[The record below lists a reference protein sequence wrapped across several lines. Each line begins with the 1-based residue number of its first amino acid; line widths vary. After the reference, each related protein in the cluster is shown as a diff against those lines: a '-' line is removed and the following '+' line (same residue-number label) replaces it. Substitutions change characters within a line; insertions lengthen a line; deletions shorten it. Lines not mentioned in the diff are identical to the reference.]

1 MTKTITN
8 IGVNQRSLSVE
19 HDERRVYELGFGNPD
34 KNFRNYKFFTIDM
47 HFGLAPTILEEAAFQ
62 LLGYERF
69 AIASMGDKNIM
80 PNPWDDLFNT
90 LKWAVDNKG
99 LNPDYLKR
107 VSKYDFSLPENE
119 NGERPQHSSDKEWEH
134 YVNQVNRNERRI
146 FSSEELR
153 EIAAVLPD
161 AFKLDLLNDL
171 VNISRIAE
179 VRAVVNHI
187 LVQND
192 GDDAVR
198 FVNAVKERRQLLRD
212 QGLPVNSDIDRKII
226 RELLTENP
234 LLAMPKTRDAERN
247 RVPESSKLLGKRKSD
262 NKVATK
268 VKMNDRQEETPR
280 RSIHR

>member
-1 MTKTITN
+1 MTKTMSDIK
-8 IGVNQRSLSVE
+8 VNQRGLSAE
-19 HDERRVYELGFGNPD
+19 HDEQRIYELGFGNPD
-34 KNFRNYKFFTIDM
+34 KNFRNYKFFTVDM

-69 AIASMGDKNIM
+69 AIAGMGDKNIM

-90 LKWAVDNKG
+90 LKWAIDNKG

-119 NGERPQHSSDKEWEH
+119 NGERPQHTSDKEWEN

-179 VRAVVNHI
+179 VRTVVNHI

-212 QGLPVNSDIDRKII
+212 QGLPVNSNADRNII
-226 RELLTENP
+226 RELLTEST
-234 LLAMPKTRDAERN
+234 LLAMPMTRDAERN
-247 RVPESSKLLGKRKSD
+247 CVPESSKLLDKQKSD
-262 NKVATK
+262 NKVAKK
-268 VKMNDRQEETPR
+268 VKMNDRQEENPR
-280 RSIHR
+280 RSFHR

>member
-1 MTKTITN
+1 MTETMSN
-8 IGVNQRSLSVE
+8 IKVNQRGLSAE

-34 KNFRNYKFFTIDM
+34 KNFRNYKFFTVDM

-69 AIASMGDKNIM
+69 AIAGMGDKNIM

-90 LKWAVDNKG
+90 LKWAIDNKG

-119 NGERPQHSSDKEWEH
+119 NGERPQHTSDKEWEH

-146 FSSEELR
+146 FSSKELR

-212 QGLPVNSDIDRKII
+212 QGLPVNSDADRKII
-226 RELLTENP
+226 RELLAESP
-234 LLAMPKTRDAERN
+234 LLAMPMTRDAARN
-247 RVPESSKLLGKRKSD
+247 RLPESSKLLDKQKSD
-262 NKVATK
+262 NKVAKK

-280 RSIHR
+280 RSFHR

>member
-1 MTKTITN
+1 MTKTMSN
-8 IGVNQRSLSVE
+8 IKVNQRGLSAE

-34 KNFRNYKFFTIDM
+34 KNFRNYKFFTVDM

-69 AIASMGDKNIM
+69 AIAGMGDKNIM

-90 LKWAVDNKG
+90 LKWAIDNKG
-99 LNPDYLKR
+99 LNPDYLRR
-107 VSKYDFSLPENE
+107 VSKYDFSVPENE
-119 NGERPQHSSDKEWEH
+119 NGERSQHTSDKEWEH
-134 YVNQVNRNERRI
+134 YVNQVNRNEMRI

-171 VNISRIAE
+171 VNISRIAD

-212 QGLPVNSDIDRKII
+212 QGLPVNSDADRKII
-226 RELLTENP
+226 RELLTESP
-234 LLAMPKTRDAERN
+234 LLAVPKTRDAERN
-247 RVPESSKLLGKRKSD
+247 PVPESSKLLGKRKSD

>member
-1 MTKTITN
+1 MTKTMSN
-8 IGVNQRSLSVE
+8 IKVNQRGLSVE
-19 HDERRVYELGFGNPD
+19 HDEQRIYELGFGNPD
-34 KNFRNYKFFTIDM
+34 KNFRNYKFFTVDM

-69 AIASMGDKNIM
+69 AIAGMGDKNIM

-99 LNPDYLKR
+99 LNPDYLRR
-107 VSKYDFSLPENE
+107 VSKYDFSVPENE
-119 NGERPQHSSDKEWEH
+119 NGERSQHTSDKEWEH

-247 RVPESSKLLGKRKSD
+247 PVPESSKLLGKRKSD

>member
-1 MTKTITN
+1 MTKTISN
-8 IGVNQRSLSVE
+8 IKVNQRGLSAE

-34 KNFRNYKFFTIDM
+34 KNFRNYKFFTVDM
-47 HFGLAPTILEEAAFQ
+47 HFGLAPTLLEEAAFQ

-69 AIASMGDKNIM
+69 AIAGMGDKNIM

-90 LKWAVDNKG
+90 LKWAIDNKG
-99 LNPDYLKR
+99 LNPDYLRR
-107 VSKYDFSLPENE
+107 VSKYDFSVPENE
-119 NGERPQHSSDKEWEH
+119 NGERPQHTSDKEWEN

-247 RVPESSKLLGKRKSD
+247 PVPESSKLLGKRKSD

>member
-1 MTKTITN
+1 MTKTMSN
-8 IGVNQRSLSVE
+8 IKVNQRGLSVE
-19 HDERRVYELGFGNPD
+19 RDEQRVHELGFGNPD
-34 KNFRNYKFFTIDM
+34 KNFRNYKFFTVDM

-90 LKWAVDNKG
+90 LKWAIDNKG
-99 LNPDYLKR
+99 LNSDYLRR
-107 VSKYDFSLPENE
+107 VSKYDFSVPENE

-212 QGLPVNSDIDRKII
+212 QGLPVNSDADRKII

>member
-99 LNPDYLKR
+99 LNPDYLRR
-107 VSKYDFSLPENE
+107 VSKYPENE
-119 NGERPQHSSDKEWEH
+119 NGERSQHTSDKEWEH

-212 QGLPVNSDIDRKII
+212 QGLPVNSDADRKII

-247 RVPESSKLLGKRKSD
+247 PVPESSKLLGKRKSD

>member
-1 MTKTITN
+1 MTETMSN
-8 IGVNQRSLSVE
+8 IRVNQRGLSVE
-19 HDERRVYELGFGNPD
+19 HDEQRIYELGFGNPD
-34 KNFRNYKFFTIDM
+34 KNFRNYKFFTVDM
-47 HFGLAPTILEEAAFQ
+47 HFGLAPSLLEEAAFQ

-69 AIASMGDKNIM
+69 AIAGMGDKNVM

-90 LKWAVDNKG
+90 LKWAIDNKG
-99 LNPDYLKR
+99 LNPDYLRR
-107 VSKYDFSLPENE
+107 VSKYDFSVPEKE
-119 NGERPQHSSDKEWEH
+119 NGERSQHTSDKEWEH

-226 RELLTENP
+226 RELLTDSP
-234 LLAMPKTRDAERN
+234 LLVMPMTRDAERN
-247 RVPESSKLLGKRKSD
+247 RVPESSKLLDKQKSD
-262 NKVATK
+262 NKVAK
-268 VKMNDRQEETPR
+268 MVMMNDRQEETPH
-280 RSIHR
+280 RSFHR

>member
-1 MTKTITN
+1 MTETMSN
-8 IGVNQRSLSVE
+8 IKVNQCGLSVE

-34 KNFRNYKFFTIDM
+34 KNFRNYKFFTVDM
-47 HFGLAPTILEEAAFQ
+47 HFGLAPSLLEEAAFQ

-69 AIASMGDKNIM
+69 AIAGMGDKNVM

-90 LKWAVDNKG
+90 LKWAIDNKG

-119 NGERPQHSSDKEWEH
+119 NGERPQHTSDKEWEH

-192 GDDAVR
+192 GDDAVL

-226 RELLTENP
+226 RELLTDSP
-234 LLAMPKTRDAERN
+234 LLAMPMTRDAERN
-247 RVPESSKLLGKRKSD
+247 RVPESSELLGKQKSN
-262 NKVATK
+262 NKLTK
-268 VKMNDRQEETPR
+268 IVKMNDSQKETHR
-280 RSIHR
+280 RSFHR

>member
-1 MTKTITN
+1 MTKTMSN
-8 IGVNQRSLSVE
+8 IKVNQRGLSVE
-19 HDERRVYELGFGNPD
+19 HDEQRIYELGFGNPD
-34 KNFRNYKFFTIDM
+34 KNFRNYKFFTVDM
-47 HFGLAPTILEEAAFQ
+47 HFGLAPTLLEEAAFQ

-69 AIASMGDKNIM
+69 AIAGMGDKNIM

-90 LKWAVDNKG
+90 LKWAIDNKG

-119 NGERPQHSSDKEWEH
+119 NGERPQHTSDKEWEH

-226 RELLTENP
+226 RELLTDSP
-234 LLAMPKTRDAERN
+234 LLAMPMTRDAERK
-247 RVPESSKLLGKRKSD
+247 RVPESSKLLDKQKSD
-262 NKVATK
+262 NKVAKK

-280 RSIHR
+280 RSFHR

>member
-1 MTKTITN
+1 MTETMSN
-8 IGVNQRSLSVE
+8 IRVNQRGLSVE
-19 HDERRVYELGFGNPD
+19 HDEQRIYELGFGNPD

-47 HFGLAPTILEEAAFQ
+47 HFGLAPSLLEEAAFQ

-69 AIASMGDKNIM
+69 AIAGMGDKNVM

-90 LKWAVDNKG
+90 LKWSIDNKG

-119 NGERPQHSSDKEWEH
+119 NGERPQHTSDKEWEN

-226 RELLTENP
+226 RELLTESP
-234 LLAMPKTRDAERN
+234 LLAMPMTRDAERN
-247 RVPESSKLLGKRKSD
+247 RVPESSKLLDKQKSD
-262 NKVATK
+262 NKVAKK

-280 RSIHR
+280 RSFHR

>member
-1 MTKTITN
+1 MTKTISN
-8 IGVNQRSLSVE
+8 IKVNQRGLSAE
-19 HDERRVYELGFGNPD
+19 HDERRVYELGFGNSD
-34 KNFRNYKFFTIDM
+34 KNFRNYKFFTVDM

-69 AIASMGDKNIM
+69 AIAGMGDKNIM

-90 LKWAVDNKG
+90 LKWAIDNKG
-99 LNPDYLKR
+99 LNPDYLRR
-107 VSKYDFSLPENE
+107 VSKYDFSVPENE
-119 NGERPQHSSDKEWEH
+119 NGERPQHTSDKEWEH

-247 RVPESSKLLGKRKSD
+247 PVPESSKLLGKRKSD

>member
-1 MTKTITN
+1 MTKTMSN
-8 IGVNQRSLSVE
+8 IKVNQRGLSVE
-19 HDERRVYELGFGNPD
+19 RDEQRVHELGFGNPD
-34 KNFRNYKFFTIDM
+34 KNFRNYKFFTVDM

-69 AIASMGDKNIM
+69 AIAGMGDKNIM

-90 LKWAVDNKG
+90 LKWAIDNKG
-99 LNPDYLKR
+99 LNPDYLRR
-107 VSKYDFSLPENE
+107 VSKYDFSVPENE
-119 NGERPQHSSDKEWEH
+119 NGERPQHTSDKEWEH
-134 YVNQVNRNERRI
+134 YVNQVNRNEMRI

-171 VNISRIAE
+171 VNISRIAD

-212 QGLPVNSDIDRKII
+212 QGLPVNSDADRKII
-226 RELLTENP
+226 CELLSESP
-234 LLAMPKTRDAERN
+234 LLAVPKTRDAERN

-262 NKVATK
+262 NKVAKK

-280 RSIHR
+280 RSFHR

>member
-1 MTKTITN
+1 MTETMSN
-8 IGVNQRSLSVE
+8 IKVNQRGLSVE
-19 HDERRVYELGFGNPD
+19 HDEQRIYELGFGNPD

-47 HFGLAPTILEEAAFQ
+47 HFGLAPSLLEEAAFQ

-69 AIASMGDKNIM
+69 AIAGMGDKNVM

-90 LKWAVDNKG
+90 LKWAIDNKG

-119 NGERPQHSSDKEWEH
+119 NGERPQHTSDKEWEH

-171 VNISRIAE
+171 VNISRITE

-192 GDDAVR
+192 GDAAVR

-226 RELLTENP
+226 RELLTESP
-234 LLAMPKTRDAERN
+234 LLAMPMTRDAERK
-247 RVPESSKLLGKRKSD
+247 RVSESSKLLDKQKSD
-262 NKVATK
+262 NKVAKK

-280 RSIHR
+280 RSFHR

>member
-1 MTKTITN
+1 MTKTMSN
-8 IGVNQRSLSVE
+8 IKVNQRGLSVE
-19 HDERRVYELGFGNPD
+19 HDEQRIYELGFGNPD
-34 KNFRNYKFFTIDM
+34 KNFRNYKFFTVDM
-47 HFGLAPTILEEAAFQ
+47 HFGLAPTLLEEAAFQ

-69 AIASMGDKNIM
+69 AIAGMGDKNIM

-90 LKWAVDNKG
+90 LKWAIDNKG
-99 LNPDYLKR
+99 LNPDYLRR
-107 VSKYDFSLPENE
+107 VSKYDFSVPENE
-119 NGERPQHSSDKEWEH
+119 NGERPQHTSDKEWEH

-212 QGLPVNSDIDRKII
+212 QGLPVNSDADRNII
-226 RELLTENP
+226 RELLTESP
-234 LLAMPKTRDAERN
+234 LLAMPMTRDAERN
-247 RVPESSKLLGKRKSD
+247 RVPESSKLLDKQKSD
-262 NKVATK
+262 NKVAKK

-280 RSIHR
+280 RSFHR

>member
-1 MTKTITN
+1 MTETMSN
-8 IGVNQRSLSVE
+8 IKVNQRGLSVE
-19 HDERRVYELGFGNPD
+19 HDEQRIYELGFGNPD
-34 KNFRNYKFFTIDM
+34 KNFRNYKFFTVDM
-47 HFGLAPTILEEAAFQ
+47 HFGLAPSLLEEAAFQ

-69 AIASMGDKNIM
+69 AIAGMGDKNVM

-90 LKWAVDNKG
+90 LKWAIDNKG

-119 NGERPQHSSDKEWEH
+119 KGERPLHTSDKEWEH

-212 QGLPVNSDIDRKII
+212 QGLPVNSDADRNII
-226 RELLTENP
+226 RELLTESP
-234 LLAMPKTRDAERN
+234 LLAIPKTRDAARN
-247 RVPESSKLLGKRKSD
+247 SVPESSKLLDKQKSD
-262 NKVATK
+262 NKVAKK

-280 RSIHR
+280 RSFRR

>member
-1 MTKTITN
+1 MTKTISN
-8 IGVNQRSLSVE
+8 IKVNQRGLSAE

-34 KNFRNYKFFTIDM
+34 KNFRNYKFFTVDM

-69 AIASMGDKNIM
+69 AIAGMGDKNIM

-90 LKWAVDNKG
+90 LKWAIDNKG
-99 LNPDYLKR
+99 LNPDYLRR
-107 VSKYDFSLPENE
+107 VSKYDFSVPENE
-119 NGERPQHSSDKEWEH
+119 NGERPQHTSDDEWEH
-134 YVNQVNRNERRI
+134 YVKQVNSNERRI

-153 EIAAVLPD
+153 EIAAILPD
-161 AFKLDLLNDL
+161 TLKLDLFNDL
-171 VNISRIAE
+171 VNISRIAD
-179 VRAVVNHI
+179 VHAVVNHI

-212 QGLPVNSDIDRKII
+212 QGLPVNSDADRNII
-226 RELLTENP
+226 RELLTESP
-234 LLAMPKTRDAERN
+234 LLAMPMTRDAERN
-247 RVPESSKLLGKRKSD
+247 RLPESSKLLDKQKSD
-262 NKVATK
+262 NKVAKK

-280 RSIHR
+280 RSFHR

>member
-1 MTKTITN
+1 MTETMSN
-8 IGVNQRSLSVE
+8 IKVNQRGLSVE
-19 HDERRVYELGFGNPD
+19 HDEQRIYELGFGNPD
-34 KNFRNYKFFTIDM
+34 KNFRNYKFFTVDM
-47 HFGLAPTILEEAAFQ
+47 HFGLAPTRLEEAVFQ

-69 AIASMGDKNIM
+69 AIAGMGDKNIM

-90 LKWAVDNKG
+90 LKWAIDNKG

-119 NGERPQHSSDKEWEH
+119 NGERPQHTSDKEWEN

-226 RELLTENP
+226 RELLTDSP
-234 LLAMPKTRDAERN
+234 LLAMPMTRDAERK
-247 RVPESSKLLGKRKSD
+247 RVPESSKLLDKQKSD
-262 NKVATK
+262 NKVAKK

-280 RSIHR
+280 RSFHR

>member
-1 MTKTITN
+1 MTETMSN
-8 IGVNQRSLSVE
+8 IKVNQRGLSVE
-19 HDERRVYELGFGNPD
+19 HDEQRIYELGFGNPD
-34 KNFRNYKFFTIDM
+34 KNFRNYKFFTVDM

-69 AIASMGDKNIM
+69 AIAGMGDKNIM

-90 LKWAVDNKG
+90 LKWAIDNKG

-119 NGERPQHSSDKEWEH
+119 NGERPQHTSDKEWEH

-212 QGLPVNSDIDRKII
+212 QGLPVNSDADRIII
-226 RELLTENP
+226 RELLAESP
-234 LLAMPKTRDAERN
+234 LLAMPMTRDAARN
-247 RVPESSKLLGKRKSD
+247 RLPESSKLLDKQKSD
-262 NKVATK
+262 NKVAKK

-280 RSIHR
+280 RSFHR

>member
-1 MTKTITN
+1 MTETMSN
-8 IGVNQRSLSVE
+8 IKVNQRGLSVE

-34 KNFRNYKFFTIDM
+34 KNFRNYKFFTVDM

-69 AIASMGDKNIM
+69 AIAGMGDKNIM

-90 LKWAVDNKG
+90 LKWAIDNKG

-119 NGERPQHSSDKEWEH
+119 KGERPQHTSDKEWEH

-153 EIAAVLPD
+153 EIAAILPD
-161 AFKLDLLNDL
+161 TLKLDLFNDL
-171 VNISRIAE
+171 VNISRIAD
-179 VRAVVNHI
+179 VHAVVNHI

-198 FVNAVKERRQLLRD
+198 FVNAVKERRQQLHE
-212 QGLPVNSDIDRKII
+212 QGLPIGPEATRSII
-226 RELLTENP
+226 RELLAEHP
-234 LLAMPKTRDAERN
+234 LLAMPKTRGAEWN
-247 RVPESSKLLGKRKSD
+247 RVPESSELLGKQKSN
-262 NKVATK
+262 NKLTK
-268 VKMNDRQEETPR
+268 IVKMNDSQKENPR
-280 RSIHR
+280 RSFHR

>member
-1 MTKTITN
+1 MTKTMSN
-8 IGVNQRSLSVE
+8 IKVNQRGLSAE

-34 KNFRNYKFFTIDM
+34 KNFRNYKFFTVDM

-69 AIASMGDKNIM
+69 AIAGMGDKNIM

-90 LKWAVDNKG
+90 LKWAIDNKG

-119 NGERPQHSSDKEWEH
+119 KGERPQHTSDKEWEN

-226 RELLTENP
+226 RELLVESP

-247 RVPESSKLLGKRKSD
+247 RVPESSKLLDKQNSD
-262 NKVATK
+262 NKVAKK

-280 RSIHR
+280 RSFHR

>member
-1 MTKTITN
+1 MSKTMPN
-8 IGVNQRSLSVE
+8 IKVNQCSLSAE
-19 HDERRVYELGFGNPD
+19 HDEQRIYELGFGNPD

-47 HFGLAPTILEEAAFQ
+47 HFGLAPSLLEEAAFQ

-69 AIASMGDKNIM
+69 AIAGMGDKNVM

-90 LKWAVDNKG
+90 LKWAIDNKG

-119 NGERPQHSSDKEWEH
+119 NGERPQHTSDKEWEN

-226 RELLTENP
+226 RELLTDSP
-234 LLAMPKTRDAERN
+234 LLAMPMTMDAERK
-247 RVPESSKLLGKRKSD
+247 RVPESSKLLDKQKSD
-262 NKVATK
+262 NKVAKK

-280 RSIHR
+280 RSFHR

>member
-1 MTKTITN
+1 MSN
-8 IGVNQRSLSVE
+8 IKVNQRGLSVE
-19 HDERRVYELGFGNPD
+19 HDEQRIYELGFGNPD

-47 HFGLAPTILEEAAFQ
+47 HFGLAPSLLEEAAFL

-69 AIASMGDKNIM
+69 AIAGMGDKNIM

-90 LKWAVDNKG
+90 LKWAIDNKG

-119 NGERPQHSSDKEWEH
+119 NGERPQHTSDKEWEN

-212 QGLPVNSDIDRKII
+212 QGLPVNSDADRNII
-226 RELLTENP
+226 RELLTESP

-247 RVPESSKLLGKRKSD
+247 CVPESSKLMDKQKSD
-262 NKVATK
+262 NKVAK
-268 VKMNDRQEETPR
+268 NVKMNDRQEKTPR
-280 RSIHR
+280 RLFHR

>member
-1 MTKTITN
+1 MTKTMPN
-8 IGVNQRSLSVE
+8 IKVNQRSLSAE
-19 HDERRVYELGFGNPD
+19 HDEQRIYELGFGNPD

-47 HFGLAPTILEEAAFQ
+47 HFGLAPSLLEEAAFQ

-69 AIASMGDKNIM
+69 AIAGMGDKNVM

-90 LKWAVDNKG
+90 LKWAIDNKG

-107 VSKYDFSLPENE
+107 VSKYDFSFQENE
-119 NGERPQHSSDKEWEH
+119 NGERPQHTSDKEWEH

-212 QGLPVNSDIDRKII
+212 QGLPVNSNADRNII
-226 RELLTENP
+226 RELLTDSP
-234 LLAMPKTRDAERN
+234 LLAMPMTRDAERK
-247 RVPESSKLLGKRKSD
+247 RVPESSKLLDKQKSD
-262 NKVATK
+262 NKVAKK
-268 VKMNDRQEETPR
+268 VKMNDSQKETHR
-280 RSIHR
+280 RSFHR

>member
-1 MTKTITN
+1 MTKTMSN
-8 IGVNQRSLSVE
+8 IKVNQRGLSVE
-19 HDERRVYELGFGNPD
+19 HDEQRIYELGFGNPD
-34 KNFRNYKFFTIDM
+34 KNFRNYKFFTVDM
-47 HFGLAPTILEEAAFQ
+47 HFGIAPTLLEEAAFQ

-69 AIASMGDKNIM
+69 AIAGMGDKNIM

-90 LKWAVDNKG
+90 LKWAIDNKG
-99 LNPDYLKR
+99 LNPDYLRR
-107 VSKYDFSLPENE
+107 VSKYDFSVPENE
-119 NGERPQHSSDKEWEH
+119 NGERPQHTSDKEWEH

-226 RELLTENP
+226 RELLTDNP
-234 LLAMPKTRDAERN
+234 LLSMPMTRDAERK
-247 RVPESSKLLGKRKSD
+247 RVPESSKLLDKQKSD
-262 NKVATK
+262 NKVAKK

-280 RSIHR
+280 RSFHR

>member
-1 MTKTITN
+1 MIKTMSN
-8 IGVNQRSLSVE
+8 IEKKQRGLSVKY
-19 HDERRVYELGFGNPD
+19 DERRVYELGFGNPD
-34 KNFRNYKFFTIDM
+34 KNFRNYKFFTCDIR
-47 HFGLAPTILEEAAFQ
+47 FGIAQPVLEEAAFQ

-69 AIASMGDKNIM
+69 AIAGMGDKNIM

-90 LKWAVDNKG
+90 LKWAIDNKG

-119 NGERPQHSSDKEWEH
+119 NGERPQHTSDKEWEH

-161 AFKLDLLNDL
+161 AFKLDLFNDL
-171 VNISRIAE
+171 VNISRIAD
-179 VRAVVNHI
+179 VHAVVNHI

-212 QGLPVNSDIDRKII
+212 QGLPVNSDADRKII
-226 RELLTENP
+226 RELLAESP
-234 LLAMPKTRDAERN
+234 LLAMPMTRDAARN
-247 RVPESSKLLGKRKSD
+247 RLPESSKLLDKQKSD
-262 NKVATK
+262 NKVAKK

-280 RSIHR
+280 RSFHR

>member
-1 MTKTITN
+1 
-8 IGVNQRSLSVE
+8 
-19 HDERRVYELGFGNPD
+19 
-34 KNFRNYKFFTIDM
+34 M
-47 HFGLAPTILEEAAFQ
+47 HFGLAPTVLEEAAFQ

-99 LNPDYLKR
+99 LNPDYLRR

-119 NGERPQHSSDKEWEH
+119 NGERQQHISDKEWEH
-134 YVNQVNRNERRI
+134 YVKQVNANERRI

-161 AFKLDLLNDL
+161 AFKLELLNDL

-212 QGLPVNSDIDRKII
+212 QGLPVDSDADRNII
-226 RELLTENP
+226 QELLTESP
-234 LLAMPKTRDAERN
+234 LLAMSKTRADSGRN
-247 RVPESSKLLGKRKSD
+247 VLGKQVSD
-262 NKVATK
+262 DKV
-268 VKMNDRQEETPR
+268 VKNVRMNDRQENAPR
-280 RSIHR
+280 RSFHR

>member
-69 AIASMGDKNIM
+69 AIASMGDKDIM

-99 LNPDYLKR
+99 LNPDYLRR
-107 VSKYDFSLPENE
+107 VSKYDFSVPENE
-119 NGERPQHSSDKEWEH
+119 NGERSQHTSDKEWEH

-212 QGLPVNSDIDRKII
+212 QGLPVNSDADRKII

-247 RVPESSKLLGKRKSD
+247 PVPESSKLLGKRKSD

>member
-1 MTKTITN
+1 MTKTMSN
-8 IGVNQRSLSVE
+8 IKVYRRGLSVE

-99 LNPDYLKR
+99 LNPDNLRR

-119 NGERPQHSSDKEWEH
+119 NGERPQHTSDKEWEH
-134 YVNQVNRNERRI
+134 YVNQVNRNEMRI

-212 QGLPVNSDIDRKII
+212 QGLPVNSDADCKII
-226 RELLTENP
+226 RELLAESP
-234 LLAMPKTRDAERN
+234 LLAMPMTRADRGWNGMLEQQSDDK
-247 RVPESSKLLGKRKSD
+247 VSK
-262 NKVATK
+262 K
-268 VKMNDRQEETPR
+268 VKMNDRQEEPPR
-280 RSIHR
+280 RSFHR

>member
-1 MTKTITN
+1 MTETMSN
-8 IGVNQRSLSVE
+8 IRVNQRGLSVE
-19 HDERRVYELGFGNPD
+19 HDEQRIYELGFGNPD

-47 HFGLAPTILEEAAFQ
+47 HFGLAPSLLEEAAFQ

-69 AIASMGDKNIM
+69 AIAGMGDKNIM

-90 LKWAVDNKG
+90 LKWAIDNKG

-119 NGERPQHSSDKEWEH
+119 NGERPQHTSDKEWEH

-161 AFKLDLLNDL
+161 TFKLDLLNDL
-171 VNISRIAE
+171 VNITRIAE
-179 VRAVVNHI
+179 VHAVVNHI

-198 FVNAVKERRQLLRD
+198 FVNAVKECHQLLRD

-226 RELLTENP
+226 RELLTDSP
-234 LLAMPKTRDAERN
+234 LLVMPMTRDAERN
-247 RVPESSKLLGKRKSD
+247 RVPESSKLLDKQKSD
-262 NKVATK
+262 NKVAKT

-280 RSIHR
+280 RSFHR

>member
-1 MTKTITN
+1 MTKTISN
-8 IGVNQRSLSVE
+8 IKVNQRGLSAE

-34 KNFRNYKFFTIDM
+34 KNFRNYKFFTVDM

-69 AIASMGDKNIM
+69 AIAGMGDKNIM

-90 LKWAVDNKG
+90 LKWAIDNKG

-107 VSKYDFSLPENE
+107 VSKYDFSLPEDE
-119 NGERPQHSSDKEWEH
+119 NGERPQHISDKEWEH
-134 YVNQVNRNERRI
+134 YVNQVNRNEKRI

-161 AFKLDLLNDL
+161 AFKLDLFNDL
-171 VNISRIAE
+171 VNISRIAD
-179 VRAVVNHI
+179 VHAVVNHI

-212 QGLPVNSDIDRKII
+212 QGLPVNSDVDRKII
-226 RELLTENP
+226 RELLTEKP
-234 LLAMPKTRDAERN
+234 LLAMPKTHADSGRN
-247 RVPESSKLLGKRKSD
+247 VPGKQMSN
-262 NKVATK
+262 NKVAKK

-280 RSIHR
+280 RSFHR